1 LIEIGVGVFLKHSAV
16 RFPDIC
22 WDGVR
27 GAQRIGSGLKR
38 LVAAP
43 SQMNGERNRE
53 KKAEFQPRHR
63 MPLSRRSDTV
73 TFRCKMGEKF
83 RNLSF
88 TPLEIVT

>member
-1 LIEIGVGVFLKHSAV
+1 
-16 RFPDIC
+16 
-22 WDGVR
+22 
-27 GAQRIGSGLKR
+27 
-38 LVAAP
+38 
-43 SQMNGERNRE
+43 
-53 KKAEFQPRHR
+53 